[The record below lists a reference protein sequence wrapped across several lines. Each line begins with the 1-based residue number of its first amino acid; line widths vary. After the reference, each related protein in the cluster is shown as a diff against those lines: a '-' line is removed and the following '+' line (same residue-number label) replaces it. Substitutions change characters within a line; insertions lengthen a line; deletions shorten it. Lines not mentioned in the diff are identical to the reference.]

1 MPLFVNETFAIN
13 AVVRFRVLKSWQSSA
28 DHCKSL
34 PYTYIL
40 AQYSR
45 CSPFNCVKDEKWSH
59 IMIYVWE
66 KGWMHTTMLRSI
78 SALVPQL
85 ETNLRARAE

>member
-1 MPLFVNETFAIN
+1 MKQNFKNKEEISKSAKELLHSMPLFVNETFAIN

-45 CSPFNCVKDEKWSH
+45 CSPFNCVKDEK
-59 IMIYVWE
+59 
-66 KGWMHTTMLRSI
+66 
-78 SALVPQL
+78 
-85 ETNLRARAE
+85 

>member
-1 MPLFVNETFAIN
+1 
-13 AVVRFRVLKSWQSSA
+13 
-28 DHCKSL
+28 
-34 PYTYIL
+34 
-40 AQYSR
+40 
-45 CSPFNCVKDEKWSH
+45 
-59 IMIYVWE
+59 MIYVWE